1 MPEPITP
8 GFSPQPA
15 GRLSQPARL
24 IGRNS
29 GDIEAL
35 GRRIASLE
43 RLLQPFHPRRIGT
56 LGDQGAFR
64 GVEVLAREGGSESYR
79 SGHAFHF
86 WLGDRNN
93 SKLFLGPGSVS
104 YVEVPRPGEDEGERA
119 PAVEVQPVFPVF
131 AGRKLNTLDRDDL
144 PPSAGIAGRS
154 GGSLWLICRQLRCGT
169 DVPSGGESPERVVL
183 ADRGEVPSAAEG
195 EMRVLIAKFDIER
208 EGDSRSLAN
217 VDLHLQSDWIQYYR
231 CDEEDSSD
239 DDDDGSGDGDSS
251 SDDDS
256 SGDPASSSDS
266 DPDPDSA
273 KSASSDSDD
282 DDPDDDEPGECCPD
296 ITVQADVLYP
306 SCFSTAPAFECD
318 NGGPG
323 LAAVISVSA
332 TVSSLPCT
340 DCHRFAHVGGSIAG
354 VSLPYKGI
362 GIGGTVT
369 WDPVKVCPVGPCT
382 DLGGTIHVIAPVK
395 IGANDPDSCRDL
407 SCREK
412 FTVPLGPYCGS
423 ECNTSIIASSDD

>member
-29 GDIEAL
+29 GDIETL

-56 LGDQGAFR
+56 LGDQGVTR

-79 SGHAFHF
+79 AGHAFHF

-104 YVEVPRPGEDEGERA
+104 YVEVPRAGEDGEGEK
-119 PAVEVQPVFPVF
+119 PSAVEVQSVFPEF
-131 AGRKLNTLDRDDL
+131 AGRKLNTLDRDEL

-154 GGSLWLICRQLRCGT
+154 DGSLWLICQQTRCGT
-169 DVPSGGESPERVVL
+169 TVPSGGQSPERVIL
-183 ADRGEVPSAAEG
+183 AGRSELPHAADG
-195 EMRVLIAKFDIER
+195 EMRILIAKFDIER

-231 CDEEDSSD
+231 CDEDSSSGGD
-239 DDDDGSGDGDSS
+239 DDSDDKDSS
-251 SDDDS
+251 SDDSSDDS
-256 SGDPASSSDS
+256 ASSSDS
-266 DPDPDSA
+266 DPDPDSL
-273 KSASSDSDD
+273 KSASSDSSR
-282 DDPDDDEPGECCPD
+282 DPDDDDEPGECCPD
-296 ITVQADVLYP
+296 ITVQAQVLYP

-318 NGGPG
+318 GGRPG
-323 LAAVISVSA
+323 LAAYISVSA

-354 VSLPYKGI
+354 VPLPYKGI
-362 GIGGTVT
+362 GIGGSVT

-395 IGANDPDSCRDL
+395 VGANDPDSCRDL
-407 SCREK
+407 SCTEK

-423 ECNTSIIASSDD
+423 ECNTSVIASSDN